1 MGLAADVFVDALM
14 EHAIDAISVA
24 DGPSDRIV
32 VVSDSYCAL
41 TGYAREELIGQTPDE
56 LGLLGDKSVRARGI
70 RRAAEGIRELHEFQ
84 LRRKDGAVRVVETS
98 IQLLA
103 GGALI
108 LAISRDITER
118 CAAAAE
124 RELRGELLDVAHDAV
139 VVREPVESR
148 ISFWNREAENVYG
161 YTREEATGQVIHE
174 LLATVFPESQQAVE
188 AVLARGGQWEGVLR
202 HTRKDGGVIVVSSRQ
217 AVQRDADGRAT
228 AIIELNSDIT
238 GLERAEAR
246 CRQVLES
253 APDAMVG
260 VGRDGRIVLVNAQ
273 TEVLFGYSREELI
286 GELVET
292 LVPERF
298 RGGELAHRSGLFA
311 DQSTRAMGSRT
322 DLVGLR
328 RDGSE
333 FPAEISL
340 SRVETEDGTLAT
352 ATIRDDTARR
362 LAAVVESSN
371 DAIITKDPS
380 GTITS
385 WNAAAHRLYGYSEA
399 EVRGKS
405 ISILVPAGH
414 DDEISGLLARVV
426 SGESISDFETVRVRK
441 DGSLVDVTLTISVV
455 RDPRG
460 HVVAA
465 STIARDITDRKRAEV
480 ALAHARSDIDR
491 FFAVSVDMMGI
502 TDAAGRF
509 VRINPAFE
517 QTLGFS
523 SHEIM
528 ARTFLDFLHPDE
540 VADAKDR
547 IAALPQHGNISQVE
561 TRCRCRDGS
570 YRWLQWT
577 RMVDQDGRVFA
588 TARDVTERRRIDEE
602 LRVSRDQALEASR
615 LKSEFLANVSHEIRT
630 PLNGVVSMSELLLE
644 TDLKAEQRT
653 YAEVAVTSAGALLR
667 VIDDIVDISKITAG
681 VLEIVHEDYSIVAA
695 VNDACAI
702 TRINEDEK
710 QVELAVTIDAD
721 VPAAVTGDG
730 NRVRQVLINLLG
742 NASKFTS
749 RGEIVVKV
757 AVEPAED
764 GLQRLRLEV
773 ADTGI
778 GIEPDKLPDLFQS
791 FSQADATTTRKYG
804 GTGLG
809 LSIAKQLVELMGG
822 EIGARSTPG
831 RGSTFWFT
839 LPCER
844 GTVVESDLP
853 VNAPTGTRPL
863 IADDNAGHRHDLA
876 VIGTYTPATDGVE
889 RGLRPTDATPR
900 SEPAPAWSGGRV
912 LVAEDNEINQFAA
925 TSVLGKLGFEVEIA
939 INGREAI
946 EMTRRKDYAIVF
958 MDCQMPEIDGY
969 TATAAIRRREA
980 GGRRTPIIALTA
992 HTMDGDRDK
1001 CLASGMD
1008 DYIAKPLR
1016 LASIAKTCDQF
1027 LNPATQSPGEDR
1039 APAGA

>member
-1 MGLAADVFVDALM
+1 MFVEALM

-24 DGPSDRIV
+24 DGPSGRIV
-32 VVSDSYCAL
+32 VVSDSYCVL
-41 TGYAREELIGQTPDE
+41 TGYAREELIGKTPDE
-56 LGLLGDKSVRARGI
+56 LGLLSDKSARAQGV
-70 RRAAEGIRELHEFQ
+70 RRAAEGIRELHELQ
-84 LRRKDGAVRVVETS
+84 LRRKDGSAREVETS
-98 IQLLA
+98 TQLLA

-118 CAAAAE
+118 RVAE
-124 RELRGELLDVAHDAV
+124 AELQLQKELLDLAHDAI

-148 ISFWNREAENVYG
+148 ITFWNREAETVYG
-161 YTREEATGQVIHE
+161 YSREDATGQVIHE
-174 LLATVFPESQQAVE
+174 LLATVFPESREAVE
-188 AVLARGGQWEGVLR
+188 RALELVGQWEGVLR
-202 HTRKDGGVIVVSSRQ
+202 HTRKDGRVIVVSSRR
-217 AVQRDADGRAT
+217 AALRDTDGRQI
-228 AIIELNSDIT
+228 AIIEVNSDIT
-238 GLERAEAR
+238 ERTRAEAR
-246 CRQVLES
+246 FRHVLES

-260 VGRDGRIVLVNAQ
+260 VGHDGRIRLVNLQ
-273 TEVLFGYSREELI
+273 TEVLFGYPREELI

-298 RGGELAHRSGLFA
+298 HGGPLAHRSGLFA
-311 DQSTRAMGSRT
+311 DQSARATGSRT

-340 SRVETEDGTLAT
+340 SRVETEDGMLVT
-352 ATIRDDTARR
+352 ATIRDASRHR
-362 LAAVVESSN
+362 LAAIVESSN
-371 DAIITKDPS
+371 DAIITNDPS
-380 GTITS
+380 GLITS
-385 WNAAAHRLYGYSEA
+385 WNAGAHRLYGYSEA
-399 EVRGKS
+399 EAHGKS
-405 ISILVPAGH
+405 ISILAPAGH
-414 DDEISGLLARVV
+414 EDEIPDLLARAVR
-426 SGESISDFETVRVRK
+426 GESISDFETMRVRK
-441 DGSLVDVTLTISVV
+441 DGSLVDVSLTISVV

-460 HVVAA
+460 EVFAVSA
-465 STIARDITDRKRAEV
+465 IARDITDRKRAEV
-480 ALAHARSDIDR
+480 ALAHARADVDR

-528 ARTFLDFLHPDE
+528 ARTFLDFLHPDD
-540 VADAKDR
+540 VADATDR
-547 IAALPQHGNISQVE
+547 IAALPQHSNISQVE

-602 LRVSRDQALEASR
+602 LRVSRNQALEASR
-615 LKSEFLANVSHEIRT
+615 LKSEFLANMSHEIRT
-630 PLNGVVSMSELLLE
+630 PLNGVVSMSELLLG
-644 TDLKAEQRT
+644 TDLKAEQRK

-667 VIDDIVDISKITAG
+667 VINDIVDISKITAG

-702 TRINEDEK
+702 ARIDADEK

-721 VPAAVTGDG
+721 VPAAVAGDG

-749 RGEIVVKV
+749 RGEIVVRV

-764 GLQRLRLEV
+764 GLERLRLEV
-773 ADTGI
+773 VDTGI
-778 GIEPDKLPDLFQS
+778 GIEPDKLSVLFQS
-791 FSQADATTTRKYG
+791 FSQADATSTRKYG

-822 EIGARSTPG
+822 AIGARSTLG
-831 RGSTFWFT
+831 QGSTFWFT

-844 GTVVESDLP
+844 GSVVESDLR
-853 VNAPTGTRPL
+853 VDAVTRTQAL
-863 IADDNAGHRHDLA
+863 IADDNETTR
-876 VIGTYTPATDGVE
+876 GTAIDTRTPEMDGVE
-889 RGLRPTDATPR
+889 RATRPTDAKPR
-900 SEPAPAWSGGRV
+900 SEPALGSSGGRV

-946 EMTRRKDYAIVF
+946 EMTRRTDYAIVF
-958 MDCQMPEIDGY
+958 MDCQMPEIDGFA
-969 TATAAIRRREA
+969 ATAAIRRREA
-980 GGRRTPIIALTA
+980 GCRRTPIIALTA

-1008 DYIAKPLR
+1008 DYIAKPIR
-1016 LASIAKTCDQF
+1016 LASVAKTCDQF
-1027 LNPATQSPGEDR
+1027 LNPATQSPAADR